1 VALFAPKGQEIAVEK
16 PTSVQVLKMFFEAD
30 GGRPLTV
37 NEFKELSTAERRE
50 LAEMAAKALGIEL
63 AEPVAA

>member
-1 VALFAPKGQEIAVEK
+1 LPRLGKENPVEK
-16 PTSVQVLKMFFEAD
+16 PTSVQVLKTFFEAD
-30 GGRPLTV
+30 GGRPLTMA
-37 NEFKELSTAERRE
+37 EFKELTPAERRE